1 MKIPASW
8 GFRAAFLAAACAATT
23 AGAQPGKADI
33 SADATGEIETFNTN
47 DHTDNKGAFFQGL
60 GTNGRSCSTCHVAD
74 QAMSIAPP
82 QIRQRFEQTRGR
94 DPLFNAVDGANC
106 ADAKTSSESAH
117 SLLLSHG
124 LIRIALAVPATA
136 QFTVTAV
143 HDPYGCALVSAGGR
157 LILSTYRR
165 PLPSTNLRFLS
176 TMMWDGRES
185 PATSPLNSIGSIA
198 ANRLADLTQ
207 QAKDAVATHAQGT
220 VVPTDDQLT
229 DIINFEMGLATAQV
243 YDRLAGNLD
252 ARGALG
258 GARNLAAEEYYPG
271 INDVLGADPKG
282 IAFDES
288 SMTLFA
294 AWENGGNSSRDSYR
308 DEDDNGRGPLD
319 RREARRD
326 VAAGEVLFNTMPI
339 NITAVRGLND
349 STALGSP
356 ATIKGT
362 CTTCHDAPNVGNHS
376 LPLPLDIGV
385 GHTPRAGL
393 EIDPNIERGIAELNE
408 PDLPVFLV
416 SGCPAPFSGGPPA
429 SFYTTDLGKGM
440 ISGLCTDLNRVKG
453 PVLRGLAARA
463 PYFHN
468 GAAATLLQAVNFYN
482 QRFSMGL
489 TEEQKHQL
497 VAFLNSL

>member
-1 MKIPASW
+1 MKRPTSQ
-8 GFRAAFLAAACAATT
+8 GFSTVFLAAALAAMT
-23 AGAQPGKADI
+23 AGAHELGKADV
-33 SADATGEIETFNTN
+33 SADATGAIETFNIN
-47 DHTDNKGAFFQGL
+47 GHTDTNGAFFQSL

-106 ADAKTSSESAH
+106 ANAKTSSESEH

-124 LIRIALAVPATA
+124 LIRIALAVPANA

-143 HDPYGCALVSAGGR
+143 HDPYGCALVSDSTGR

-185 PATSPLNSIGSIA
+185 PATSPLNNGKTIA
-198 ANRLADLTQ
+198 VNLHADLMQ
-207 QAKDAVATHAQGT
+207 QAKDAVSTHAQGS
-220 VVPTDDQLT
+220 VVPTDDQLN

-243 YDRLAGNLD
+243 YDRFAGNLE
-252 ARGALG
+252 AHGALG
-258 GARNLAAEEYYPG
+258 GARNLFAEEYYPG
-271 INDVLGADPKG
+271 INDVLGADPNG

-294 AWENGGNSSRDSYR
+294 AWENGGISYR
-308 DEDDNGRGPLD
+308 DEDNNGRGPLD
-319 RREARRD
+319 RRAARSD
-326 VAAGEVLFNTMPI
+326 IAAGEVLFNTVPI

-349 STALGSP
+349 NTALGSP
-356 ATIKGT
+356 PTIKGT
-362 CTTCHDAPNVGNHS
+362 CTTCHDSPNVGNHS
-376 LPLPLDIGV
+376 LPLPLDIGIA
-385 GHTPRAGL
+385 HTPLAGL
-393 EIDPNIERGIAELNE
+393 ENDPSIEKGIAQLDE

-416 SGCPAPFSGGPPA
+416 SGCPTPFSGQPA

-440 ISGLCTDLNRVKG
+440 ISGLCSDLNRVKG
-453 PVLRGLAARA
+453 PILRGLAARA

-482 QRFSMGL
+482 QRFSMNL